1 MLSSD
6 LCMRT
11 RLILINKI
19 PKEKDFRSANAFKG
33 KNRNKKEE
41 IRKKTMEIVFN
52 INLLNFTLANI
63 CKNKNTFK
71 NKK

>member
-11 RLILINKI
+11 WLILISKI

-33 KNRNKKEE
+33 KNRNKKEKRLE
-41 IRKKTMEIVFN
+41 KRQWK
-52 INLLNFTLANI
+52 
-63 CKNKNTFK
+63 
-71 NKK
+71 